1 MWRAGTDDRKCWL
14 QEEQQAIL
22 GADFVLRHETQKLRK
37 TLRGAPYVCSHLC
50 LGVCANLHSIISI
63 CDSTKRNAIFTTVI
77 CPLAY
82 CRTHK
87 KQASNDPHPSS
98 KPLLALGGNHFRS
111 LSAFLCLIS
120 SCFLPLPPFF
130 FYLSFYLLAIFYYE
144 NYPFAKM
151 SNFLYYRTFAPPPP
165 HQLFSVWFIDGL
177 AQAQESPL
185 IINSKQIPTSTRFTP
200 VIEDRTLTF
209 QL

>member
-1 MWRAGTDDRKCWL
+1 MSFSNIAGL
-14 QEEQQAIL
+14 I
-22 GADFVLRHETQKLRK
+22 
-37 TLRGAPYVCSHLC
+37 
-50 LGVCANLHSIISI
+50 N
-63 CDSTKRNAIFTTVI
+63 
-77 CPLAY
+77 
-82 CRTHK
+82 
-87 KQASNDPHPSS
+87 QASNDPHPSS
-98 KPLLALGGNHFRS
+98 KPLLALGGNHFHS

-130 FYLSFYLLAIFYYE
+130 FYLSFYLLVIFYYE

-151 SNFLYYRTFAPPPP
+151 NNFLYYRTLAAP
-165 HQLFSVWFIDGL
+165 QSFSVWFIDGL

-200 VIEDRTLTF
+200 ITEDRTFTF